1 MSRTNKKS
9 SNQKTRRRVTRD
21 LPAPAAKT
29 GKSVKGGYSTGGV
42 LVALGDG
49 SVRLGDGSVRNI
61 KTDISSGNNS
71 VT

>member
-21 LPAPAAKT
+21 LPAQAAKN
-29 GKSVKGGYSTGGV
+29 GKSVNGGYSTGGT

-49 SVRLGDGSVRNI
+49 SVRMGDGSVRFVSNDVSLN
-61 KTDISSGNNS
+61 TW
-71 VT
+71 